1 MGLSTSLSC
10 YSLWGLGHQPLC
22 PMALDLALLC
32 PHSVVTLGAIKAFNP
47 ASAYDGLLGLSL
59 HIWPVLCGSLTST
72 FVSDGQSFCQQALI
86 AYAARISCVSPT
98 FGAVQLLSR
107 SSPQGWLPCLGHG
120 MSHRAVLPG
129 HSSSPSSAVTCYQQE
144 GSPDPLCAGITFT
157 PYAAIWCS
165 H

>member
-1 MGLSTSLSC
+1 M
-10 YSLWGLGHQPLC
+10 
-22 PMALDLALLC
+22 
-32 PHSVVTLGAIKAFNP
+32 
-47 ASAYDGLLGLSL
+47 LGLSL

-165 H
+165 HSCCQQGMQLMSGKTGKVMLNNLHELKAPHRHCEWQE